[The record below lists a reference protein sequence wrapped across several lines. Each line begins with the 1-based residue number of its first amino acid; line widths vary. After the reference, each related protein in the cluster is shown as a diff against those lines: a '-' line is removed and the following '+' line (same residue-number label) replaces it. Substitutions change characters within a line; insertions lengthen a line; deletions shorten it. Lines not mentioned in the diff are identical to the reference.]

1 MSPPLSLPFPM
12 TPRRRSGFTLVEL
25 LTVIAIIGVL
35 AAALFPAIGGIRK
48 RARQASAQTAFTQWA
63 GGITRYKQVYGFY
76 PNINP
81 PYRTTVDTVHTLEQQ
96 AVNQRFVM
104 AISGR
109 MPTGTAL
116 SPENRKALNKNAEE
130 FCAFGKD
137 DFESHEG
144 FTDTSMLIDRFAN
157 RKIRVILDTD
167 SNTSIR
173 NISDI
178 PGGAASVPADIR
190 AITLATGIPARVII
204 YTTDIAPD
212 FGNYDDS
219 LGAEDFAQVIAI
231 Q

>member
-1 MSPPLSLPFPM
+1 MTTPLSFPFPM

-76 PNINP
+76 PNIGQN
-81 PYRTTVDTVHTLEQQ
+81 YQTSTDSLHLLEAQS
-96 AVNQRFVM
+96 VNQRFVM

-137 DFESHEG
+137 DFESQDG
-144 FTDTSMLIDRFAN
+144 FTDNSMLVDRFSN
-157 RKIRVILDTD
+157 RKIRVIFDTD

-173 NISDI
+173 NVSGV
-178 PGGAASVPADIR
+178 PGGALSVPADIR

>member
-1 MSPPLSLPFPM
+1 M

-76 PNINP
+76 PNIGQN
-81 PYRTTVDTVHTLEQQ
+81 YQTNADSLHLLEAQ

-116 SPENRKALNKNAEE
+116 APENRKALNKNAEE
-130 FCAFGKD
+130 FCQFREEDFD
-137 DFESHEG
+137 DLANHAER
-144 FTDTSMLIDRFAN
+144 SMLVDGFGN
-157 RKIRVILDTD
+157 SKIRVVVDTD
-167 SNTSIR
+167 NNTIIR
-173 NISDI
+173 NIRTSDLPEEI
-178 PGGAASVPADIR
+178 SAAATEGGIK
-190 AITLATGIPARVII
+190 ARVII
-204 YTTDIAPD
+204 YSKGENGAPD
-212 FGNYDDS
+212 IV
-219 LGAEDFAQVIAI
+219 VI

>member
-1 MSPPLSLPFPM
+1 M
-12 TPRRRSGFTLVEL
+12 TPRRRPGFTLVEL

-35 AAALFPAIGGIRK
+35 AAVLFPAIGGIRK

-76 PNINP
+76 PNVGQT
-81 PYRTTVDTVHTLEQQ
+81 YRTNVDSLHALEAQ

-104 AISGR
+104 ALSGR

-137 DFESHEG
+137 DFESHDG
-144 FTDTSMLIDRFAN
+144 FSDTSMLIDRFGN
-157 RKIRVILDTD
+157 RRIRVIFDTD
-167 SNTSIR
+167 NNTSIR
-173 NISDI
+173 NVSDM
-178 PGGAASVPADIR
+178 PGGAASVPDEIR
-190 AITLATGIPARVII
+190 AITLGTGIPARVII

-219 LGAEDFAQVIAI
+219 LGAADFAQVIAI